1 MRSSNGRA
9 ISPRARTFG
18 TAAVTARQQFAWV
31 WTRES
36 LLRLGLAFVLS
47 TALWL
52 YVTSKQDPT
61 QAYDYPYALTIA
73 MQNVPGDLTVTNNLP
88 SIHVRIQVN
97 RNITPVTQTS
107 FHPFVDLTNLRRGAH
122 DVPVNVGADPGI
134 QVIGVTPSRVRIV
147 LDTQKTNP
155 VAVGLHIFSH
165 PPSGYSVGA
174 YRVDPSTVRVS
185 GPAGA
190 VSQVSKAVV
199 FVSLQGAR
207 SDVTGYY
214 PVTLENG
221 QNATISSRL
230 LVTQPSEVHVRVP
243 ITPPSTGK
251 TVPVIATVRGQPKA
265 GLGITGLTTSP
276 STVTVF
282 GSPSQQARLSTVL
295 TMPLSI
301 SNLGLGTLNKTVK
314 IQLPT
319 GLYANTYFVTIHAQI
334 QSITGSSSVGV
345 PALPLNLPP
354 GLAARVEPADVLVT
368 VLGSSKALNGAAQ
381 VTAAIDLLGLGAGTY
396 RLQPRV
402 SLPAG
407 LQLDRVYPSSVTV
420 TLAQK

>member
-1 MRSSNGRA
+1 
-9 ISPRARTFG
+9 
-18 TAAVTARQQFAWV
+18 
-31 WTRES
+31 
-36 LLRLGLAFVLS
+36 LRLGLAFVLS

-73 MQNVPGDLTVTNNLP
+73 VQNVPGDLTVTNNLP
-88 SIHVRIQVN
+88 VIHVRIQAN
-97 RNITPVTQTS
+97 RNTTPVTQTS
-107 FHPFVDLTNLRRGAH
+107 FHPFVDLTSLRRGAH
-122 DVPVNVGADPGI
+122 DVPVNVVADPGI
-134 QVIGVTPSRVRIV
+134 QVIGVTPPRVRIV

-155 VAVGLHIFSH
+155 VAVGLHIFSR

-207 SDVTGYY
+207 SDVSGYY
-214 PVTLENG
+214 PVTLENS

-230 LVTQPSEVHVRVP
+230 LKAQPSEVHVKVP

-276 STVTVF
+276 STVTIF
-282 GSPSQQARLSTVL
+282 GAPSQQSRLSSVL
-295 TMPLSI
+295 TAPLSI
-301 SNLGLGTLNKTVK
+301 SNRGLGTLNKTVK
-314 IQLPT
+314 IELPS
-319 GLYANTYFVTIHAQI
+319 GLYANIYFVTIHAQI
-334 QSITGSSSVGV
+334 QPIAGSSSVRV

-368 VLGSSKALNGAAQ
+368 VLGSSKALNSAATLT
-381 VTAAIDLLGLGAGTY
+381 VAVDLSGLGPGTY

-402 SLPAG
+402 NLPKG
-407 LQLDRVYPSSVTV
+407 LQLDRSYPSTVKV
-420 TLAQK
+420 TLAPK

>member
-1 MRSSNGRA
+1 
-9 ISPRARTFG
+9 
-18 TAAVTARQQFAWV
+18 V

-73 MQNVPGDLTVTNNLP
+73 VQNVPGDLTVTNNLP
-88 SIHVRIQVN
+88 VVHVRIQAN
-97 RNITPVTQTS
+97 RNTTPVTQTS

-122 DVPVNVGADPGI
+122 AVPVNVVADPGI
-134 QVIGVTPSRVRIV
+134 QVISVTPSRVQVV

-155 VAVGLHIFSH
+155 VAVGLHIFNH
-165 PPSGYSVGA
+165 PPSGYSTGT

-214 PVTLENG
+214 PVTLENS

-230 LVTQPSEVHVRVP
+230 LIAQPSEVHVRVP

-251 TVPVIATVRGQPKA
+251 TIPVIATVRGQPKA
-265 GLGITGLTTSP
+265 GFGITELTTSP

-282 GSPSQQARLSTVL
+282 GSPSQQAHLSSVL
-295 TMPLSI
+295 TAPLLI
-301 SNLGLGTLNKTVK
+301 SKRGSGTLSKTVR
-314 IQLPT
+314 IQLPN
-319 GLYANTYFVTIHAQI
+319 GLYANTYFVTIDAQI
-334 QSITGSSSVGV
+334 QPITGSSSIRTPV
-345 PALPLNLPP
+345 LPLNLPP
-354 GLAARVEPADVLVT
+354 GLAARVVPSDLLVT
-368 VLGSSKALNGAAQ
+368 VLGSAKALKGAANL
-381 VTAAIDLLGLGAGTY
+381 TATIDLFGLRAGTY
-396 RLQPRV
+396 QLQPRV
-402 SLPAG
+402 NLPAG
-407 LQLDRVYPSSVTV
+407 LQLDNLYPSTLTV
-420 TLAQK
+420 TLAPR